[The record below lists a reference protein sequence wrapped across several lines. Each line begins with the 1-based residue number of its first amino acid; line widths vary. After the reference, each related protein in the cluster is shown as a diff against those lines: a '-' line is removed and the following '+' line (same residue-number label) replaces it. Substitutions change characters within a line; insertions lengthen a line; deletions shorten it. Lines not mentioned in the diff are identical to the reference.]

1 MMNLAQAL
9 KSKVRLEKK
18 ANELLARIKKYNK
31 TNVKNTSNVPDMTVL
46 LTEWDKVKDEMS
58 KLKQKIATATTP
70 VMDIIFQQAM
80 LRKLI
85 NVVKE
90 LDCDP
95 VAKKEYYAKEEPE
108 VYKIQLNE
116 SNRDSLVEEIQ
127 KDIDA
132 IQDKLDDFN
141 AITMLP

>member
-1 MMNLAQAL
+1 MNLAQAL

>member
-1 MMNLAQAL
+1 MNLAQAL

-46 LTEWDKVKDEMS
+46 LAEWDKVNDEMS

-70 VMDIIFQQAM
+70 VMNIIFQQAM

-95 VAKKEYYAKEEPE
+95 VGKKEYYAKEEPE